1 MFDLTNKVALVTGA
15 ARGMGKAH
23 SLALAKAGAK
33 VILTD
38 IDFQEVQKSAQEI
51 IDLGLEVRA
60 YKLDVTNKVEIDQTF
75 DQVFDIYKRLDIL
88 VNNAGILLSKSFLE
102 ITQEEWDKVLNINL
116 KGQFLCAQKAAFLM
130 KQNNWGRIINIS
142 SIASGEVGK
151 GLAQSAHYAT
161 SKGGVKA
168 LTETLALE
176 LAQYN
181 ITVNAIAPGAIET
194 DMTKNLTPEVRQN
207 FLNSIPLKRFGKPEE
222 VANLAVFLASEEASY
237 LTGSTIYIDGGLL
250 AS

>member
-51 IDLGLEVRA
+51 LDLGLEA
-60 YKLDVTNKVEIDQTF
+60 QIYKLDVTNKIEIDQVF
-75 DQVFDIYKRLDIL
+75 DQVFETYKRLDIL
-88 VNNAGILLSKSFLE
+88 INNAGILLSKPFLE

-142 SIASGEVGK
+142 SIASGEIGV
-151 GLAQSAHYAT
+151 GLALSAHYAA

-194 DMTKNLTPEVRQN
+194 DMTKNLNEEVRKN
-207 FLNSIPLKRFGKPEE
+207 LLNSIPLKRFGKPEE

>member
-15 ARGMGKAH
+15 AKGMGKAH

-51 IDLGLEVRA
+51 IDLGLEART
-60 YKLDVTNKVEIDQTF
+60 YKLDVTNKIEIDQVF
-75 DQVFDIYKRLDIL
+75 DQVFETYKRLDIL
-88 VNNAGILLSKSFLE
+88 INNAGILLSKPFLE

-142 SIASGEVGK
+142 SIASGEVGV
-151 GLAQSAHYAT
+151 GLALSAHYAA
-161 SKGGVKA
+161 SKGRVKA

-194 DMTKNLTPEVRQN
+194 DMTKNLNEEVRKN
-207 FLNSIPLKRFGKPEE
+207 LLSSIPLKRFGKPEE

>member
-15 ARGMGKAH
+15 AKGMGKAH

-51 IDLGLEVRA
+51 IDLGLEART
-60 YKLDVTNKVEIDQTF
+60 YKLDVTNKIEIDQVF
-75 DQVFDIYKRLDIL
+75 DQVFETYKRLDIL
-88 VNNAGILLSKSFLE
+88 INNAGILLSKPFLE

-142 SIASGEVGK
+142 SIASGEVGV
-151 GLAQSAHYAT
+151 GLALSAHYAA

-194 DMTKNLTPEVRQN
+194 DMTKNLNEEVRKN
-207 FLNSIPLKRFGKPEE
+207 LLSSIPLKRFGKPEE

>member
-15 ARGMGKAH
+15 AKGMGKAH

-51 IDLGLEVRA
+51 IDLGLEART
-60 YKLDVTNKVEIDQTF
+60 YKLYVTNKIEIDQVF
-75 DQVFDIYKRLDIL
+75 DQVFEVYKRLDIL
-88 VNNAGILLSKSFLE
+88 INNAGILLSKPFLE

-142 SIASGEVGK
+142 SIASGEIGV
-151 GLAQSAHYAT
+151 GLALSAHYAA

-194 DMTKNLTPEVRQN
+194 DMTKNLNEEVRKN
-207 FLNSIPLKRFGKPEE
+207 LLSSIPLKRFGKPEE

>member
-1 MFDLTNKVALVTGA
+1 MFDLTNKVALITGA
-15 ARGMGKAH
+15 AKGMGKAH
-23 SLALAKAGAK
+23 SLVLAKAGAK

-51 IDLGLEVRA
+51 IDLGLEARTF
-60 YKLDVTNKVEIDQTF
+60 KLDVTNKIEIDQVF
-75 DQVFDIYKRLDIL
+75 DQVFEVYKRLDIL
-88 VNNAGILLSKSFLE
+88 INNAGILLSKPFLE

-142 SIASGEVGK
+142 SIASGEVGS
-151 GLAQSAHYAT
+151 GLALSAHYAA

-194 DMTKNLTPEVRQN
+194 DMTKNLNEEVRKN
-207 FLNSIPLKRFGKPEE
+207 LLNSIPLKRFGKPEE

>member
-15 ARGMGKAH
+15 AKGMGKAH

-51 IDLGLEVRA
+51 IDLGLEART
-60 YKLDVTNKVEIDQTF
+60 YKLDVTNKIEIDQVF
-75 DQVFDIYKRLDIL
+75 DQVFETYKRLDIL
-88 VNNAGILLSKSFLE
+88 INNAGILLSKPFLE

-142 SIASGEVGK
+142 SIASGEIGV
-151 GLAQSAHYAT
+151 GLALSAHYAA

-194 DMTKNLTPEVRQN
+194 DMTKNLNEEVRKN
-207 FLNSIPLKRFGKPEE
+207 LLSSIPLKRFGKPEE

>member
-15 ARGMGKAH
+15 AKGMGKAH

-51 IDLGLEVRA
+51 IDLGLEART
-60 YKLDVTNKVEIDQTF
+60 YRLDVTNKIEIDQVF
-75 DQVFDIYKRLDIL
+75 DQVFETYKRLDIL
-88 VNNAGILLSKSFLE
+88 INNAGILLSKPFLE

-142 SIASGEVGK
+142 SIASGEVGV
-151 GLAQSAHYAT
+151 GLALSAHYAA

-194 DMTKNLTPEVRQN
+194 DMTKNLNEEVRKN
-207 FLNSIPLKRFGKPEE
+207 LLNSIPLKRFGKPEE

>member
-1 MFDLTNKVALVTGA
+1 MFDLTNKVVLVTGA
-15 ARGMGKAH
+15 AKGMGKAH

-51 IDLGLEVRA
+51 IDLGLEART
-60 YKLDVTNKVEIDQTF
+60 YKLDVTNKIEIDQVF
-75 DQVFDIYKRLDIL
+75 DQVFEVYKRLDIL
-88 VNNAGILLSKSFLE
+88 INNAGILLSKPFLE

-142 SIASGEVGK
+142 SIASGEIGV
-151 GLAQSAHYAT
+151 GLALSAHYAA

-194 DMTKNLTPEVRQN
+194 DMTKNLNEEVGKN
-207 FLNSIPLKRFGKPEE
+207 LLNSIPLKRFGKPEE

>member
-1 MFDLTNKVALVTGA
+1 MFDLANKVALVTGA
-15 ARGMGKAH
+15 AKGMGKAH
-23 SLALAKAGAK
+23 ALALAKAGAK

-51 IDLGLEVRA
+51 LDLGFEARA
-60 YKLDVTNKVEIDQTF
+60 YKLDVINKTEIDQVF

-88 VNNAGILLSKSFLE
+88 VNNAGILLSKPFLE
-102 ITQEEWDKVLNINL
+102 ITQEEWDKVLSVNL
-116 KGQFLCAQKAAFLM
+116 RGQFLCAQKAAFLM

-151 GLAQSAHYAT
+151 GLAQSAHYAA

-194 DMTKNLTPEVRQN
+194 DMTKNIAEEEKQRI
-207 FLNSIPLKRFGKPEE
+207 LNSIPLKRFGKPEE
-222 VANLAVFLASEEASY
+222 VASLAVFLASEEASY